1 MKNILCG
8 RKLKVGDVEQIEKLK
23 EMRLKSKMEE
33 EREEKRQNGELNT
46 YVVTISATAF
56 QTIEVEALDDIDAEN
71 IASMKINVTTFDNFD
86 YEIEGCREVKK

>member
-8 RKLKVGDVEQIEKLK
+8 RKLKFGDVEQIEKLK

-33 EREEKRQNGELNT
+33 EREQKRQNGELNT

-71 IASMKINVTTFDNFD
+71 IASMKINDRYFDNFN